1 MTLLI
6 YWYYLFGSLVFMI
19 EILSGELLFSLGYSR
34 RSRFG
39 GKLAL
44 SCLCTL
50 PIVALVSLGYCAISV
65 SFTERLW
72 VDLTVIFTYCAMF
85 VCSLIVLSAVYRES
99 FAAIVMSGIAGY
111 ATQHL
116 IYCLRGF
123 LIEAFDLYSMAFQS
137 VWYNFL
143 FNLMQLLFFA
153 VCLVFIYLLFVKRNR
168 KQPIAAPGKN
178 TVWLSA
184 CTLIITL
191 IFNGVRDYF
200 SGESRGLWVLCGL
213 FSMMSCIFILIIRSG
228 ILEQSRLERDMVVI
242 HRLMDDSRR
251 QIELSKE
258 NIELINVK
266 CHDIRSHL
274 QMYSKEGRMM
284 TDEELSSL
292 KSAISVYDAMLRT
305 GNETLDIVL
314 SERALYCEKYGIRLT
329 CSADGSKLGFMTV
342 AEIGAFFG
350 NALNN
355 AIEAVMKLEQSDKR
369 VINLVVKETMG
380 QLSVL
385 VENYCEGEVAFAD
398 GVPVTSKGDKNN
410 HGFGVKSMKMIVE
423 KYEGALSF
431 AVKGGVFRL
440 MALIPVP

>member
-1 MTLLI
+1 
-6 YWYYLFGSLVFMI
+6 
-19 EILSGELLFSLGYSR
+19 
-34 RSRFG
+34 
-39 GKLAL
+39 
-44 SCLCTL
+44 
-50 PIVALVSLGYCAISV
+50 
-65 SFTERLW
+65 
-72 VDLTVIFTYCAMF
+72 
-85 VCSLIVLSAVYRES
+85 
-99 FAAIVMSGIAGY
+99 
-111 ATQHL
+111 
-116 IYCLRGF
+116 
-123 LIEAFDLYSMAFQS
+123 
-137 VWYNFL
+137 
-143 FNLMQLLFFA
+143 
-153 VCLVFIYLLFVKRNR
+153 
-168 KQPIAAPGKN
+168 
-178 TVWLSA
+178 
-184 CTLIITL
+184 
-191 IFNGVRDYF
+191 
-200 SGESRGLWVLCGL
+200 
-213 FSMMSCIFILIIRSG
+213 
-228 ILEQSRLERDMVVI
+228 MVVI

-398 GVPVTSKGDKNN
+398 GVPVTSKVDKNN